1 MKGDSKTFLGKDTK
15 MIIAIASGKGGTGKT
30 MIATNLASV
39 LENTQIL
46 DCDVEEPNDHLFL
59 KPTVE
64 KTIPVYIRIPVVDE
78 TKCDYCGKC
87 AEVCE
92 RHAIAVFKN
101 KVLIFEELC
110 NGCGACSLFCP
121 KDAISERNHELGVVE
136 IGKSGQID
144 CVTGHLNVG
153 LPLAPPV
160 IDVVKKQINKDKLA
174 IVDSPPGTSCPV
186 IASIYESDFCILVT
200 EPTPFGLFDLKL
212 AVGVVQKLEIPFG
225 VVINQSDIGDEK
237 VDEYCTKEKIPIL
250 LKIPWDRR
258 IAELYSRGL
267 IASNELPD
275 LNQQFKTLFETIR
288 GAIE

>member
-1 MKGDSKTFLGKDTK
+1 

-30 MIATNLASV
+30 LIATNLALV

-59 KPTVE
+59 KPTIE
-64 KTIPVYIRIPVVDE
+64 KTIPVYIQIPVVDQ
-78 TKCDYCGKC
+78 TKCDFCGKC

-92 RHAIAVFKN
+92 RHAIAVFKS

-121 KDAISERNHELGVVE
+121 IDAISEINHELGTVE
-136 IGKSGQID
+136 VGKSGQID

-153 LPLAPPV
+153 IPIAPPV
-160 IDVVKKQINKDKLA
+160 IDVVKKQINNDK
-174 IVDSPPGTSCPV
+174 IVIIDSPPGTSCPV
-186 IASIYESDFCILVT
+186 ISSIYGSDFCILVT

-212 AVGVVQKLEIPFG
+212 AVGVVRKLKIPFG

-237 VDEYCTKEKIPIL
+237 VAEYCAKERIPVL
-250 LKIPWDRR
+250 LKIPWDRK

-267 IASNELPD
+267 LASNELPQ

-288 GAIE
+288 STMK